1 MDEMKKILV
10 VDDEQ
15 QLVKVL
21 KGYLE
26 KAGYSVVTA
35 YDGNEALVVFQREK
49 PDFAILDLNLP
60 GMDGLDVCKTI
71 RRDSDIPI
79 LMLTARVEETDKLIG
94 LELGADDYVIKPF
107 SPREVIARV
116 RTILRRTSTT
126 VSTKG
131 EVIRIKDLF
140 IDLDKHV
147 VEVGDKSI
155 ELTHTE
161 FDILVT
167 LARQPRRVFSRLQIM
182 EQVQGNAFEGYE
194 RTIDAHIKN
203 IRLKIEPNSKQPT
216 YIQTVFGVGY
226 KLDTGDDV

>member
-1 MDEMKKILV
+1 MIEMKKILV

-21 KGYLE
+21 RGYLE
-26 KAGYSVVTA
+26 KAGYVVVTA
-35 YDGNEALVVFQREK
+35 YDGNEAMVVMQREK

-60 GMDGLDVCKTI
+60 GMDGLDVCKAI

-94 LELGADDYVIKPF
+94 LELGADDYVVKPF
-107 SPREVIARV
+107 SPREVVARV
-116 RTILRRTSTT
+116 RTILRRTS
-126 VSTKG
+126 VSTGAKG
-131 EVIRIKDLF
+131 EVIRIGDLF

-147 VEVGDKSI
+147 VEVNGKNI
-155 ELTHTE
+155 ELTRTE

-182 EQVQGNAFEGYE
+182 EQVQGQAFEGYE

-203 IRLKIEPNSKQPT
+203 LRLKIEPNPKQPT

-226 KLDTGDDV
+226 KLDTGNED

>member
-1 MDEMKKILV
+1 MTEMKKILV

-21 KGYLE
+21 RGYLE
-26 KAGYSVVTA
+26 KAGYAVVTA
-35 YDGNEALVVFQREK
+35 YDGLEALNVMQKEK

-94 LELGADDYVIKPF
+94 LELGADDYVVKPF
-107 SPREVIARV
+107 SPREVVARV
-116 RTILRRTSTT
+116 RTILRRVSTSTG
-126 VSTKG
+126 SKG
-131 EVIRIKDLF
+131 EVIRIGDLF
-140 IDLDKHV
+140 IDMDKHTV
-147 VEVGDKSI
+147 QVGEKNV
-155 ELTHTE
+155 ELTRTE

-182 EQVQGNAFEGYE
+182 EQAQGQAFEGYE

-203 IRLKIEPNSKQPT
+203 LRIKLEPNPKQPT

-226 KLDTGDDV
+226 KLDVENED

>member
-1 MDEMKKILV
+1 MTEMKKILV

-21 KGYLE
+21 RGYLE
-26 KAGYSVVTA
+26 KAGYAVVTA
-35 YDGNEALVVFQREK
+35 YDGLEALTVMQKEK

-94 LELGADDYVIKPF
+94 LELGADDYVVKPF
-107 SPREVIARV
+107 SPREVVARV
-116 RTILRRTSTT
+116 RTILRRVSTAT
-126 VSTKG
+126 GTKG
-131 EVIRIKDLF
+131 EVIRIGDLF
-140 IDLDKHV
+140 IDLDKHTV
-147 VEVGDKSI
+147 QVGEKSV
-155 ELTHTE
+155 ELTRTE

-182 EQVQGNAFEGYE
+182 EQAQGQAFEGYE

-203 IRLKIEPNSKQPT
+203 LRIKIEPNPKQPT

-226 KLDTGDDV
+226 KLDVANED